1 MRLWGRFLHFALS
14 MTALG
19 KHMNGEKRYFLIGLV
34 IGILLSGV
42 FFYYFAPRYTTVK
55 SGDTML
61 RQDTWTGRSW
71 RFADNEWKSIVG
83 VNRDWE
89 SIDRVLLSALRI
101 PFAEVN
107 TDQALK
113 QLQEKHPV
121 LKDLPKEELLE
132 RIKLV
137 YSRQVLV
144 NMYLDSFVKMEQQGK

>member
-1 MRLWGRFLHFALS
+1 LEHFRQSLFEERIAHEGDTMMSDKRHFL
-14 MTALG
+14 M
-19 KHMNGEKRYFLIGLV
+19 GLV

-55 SGDTML
+55 TGDTTLM
-61 RQDTWTGRSW
+61 QDTWTGRSW
-71 RFADNEWKSIVG
+71 KYQDNEWKSV
-83 VNRDWE
+83 VDANRDWD
-89 SIDRVLLSALRI
+89 SIDRALLSALRI

-107 TDQALK
+107 TGLALK
-113 QLQEKHPV
+113 KLQEKYPV
-121 LKDLPKEELLE
+121 LKDVPRDELVE

>member
-1 MRLWGRFLHFALS
+1 M
-14 MTALG
+14 
-19 KHMNGEKRYFLIGLV
+19 KGEKRYFIIGLV
-34 IGILLSGV
+34 IGILLSGG

-71 RFADNEWKSIVG
+71 RFVDNEWKSIVG
-83 VNRDWE
+83 FNRDWD
-89 SIDRVLLSALRI
+89 SIDKALLAALRI

-107 TDQALK
+107 TDSALVR
-113 QLQEKHPV
+113 LREKHPI
-121 LKDLPKEELLE
+121 LKELPNEELLE

>member
-1 MRLWGRFLHFALS
+1 
-14 MTALG
+14 
-19 KHMNGEKRYFLIGLV
+19 MNSEKRYFLIGLM

-71 RFADNEWKSIVG
+71 RFVDNEWKSVVG
-83 VNRDWE
+83 INRDWD
-89 SIDRVLLSALRI
+89 SIDKALLEALRI

-107 TDQALK
+107 TDSALVR
-113 QLQEKHPV
+113 LREKHPI
-121 LKDLPKEELLE
+121 LKELPNEELLE

-144 NMYLDSFVKMEQQGK
+144 NMYLDSFVKKEEQGKQ

>member
-1 MRLWGRFLHFALS
+1 MISDKRHFL
-14 MTALG
+14 M
-19 KHMNGEKRYFLIGLV
+19 GLV

-55 SGDTML
+55 SGDMML

-71 RFADNEWKSIVG
+71 RFVDNEWKSIVG
-83 VNRDWE
+83 VNRDWDR
-89 SIDRVLLSALRI
+89 IDRALVSALRI

-107 TDQALK
+107 TDKALK
-113 QLQEKHPV
+113 QLQEKYPA
-121 LKDLPKEELLE
+121 LKDLPHDELVE

>member
-1 MRLWGRFLHFALS
+1 
-14 MTALG
+14 
-19 KHMNGEKRYFLIGLV
+19 MNGGKRYFLSGLV

-71 RFADNEWKSIVG
+71 RFVDNEWKSIVG

-89 SIDRVLLSALRI
+89 SIDKALLSALRI

-107 TDQALK
+107 ADSALVR
-113 QLQEKHPV
+113 LREKHPI
-121 LKDLPKEELLE
+121 LKDLPNDELLE

-144 NMYLDSFVKMEQQGK
+144 NMYLDSFVKMEEKGK

>member
-1 MRLWGRFLHFALS
+1 
-14 MTALG
+14 
-19 KHMNGEKRYFLIGLV
+19 MNSEKRYFLIGLV

-71 RFADNEWKSIVG
+71 RFVDNEWKSISG
-83 VNRDWE
+83 VNRDWD
-89 SIDRVLLSALRI
+89 SIDRALLSALRI

-107 TDQALK
+107 TDSALVR
-113 QLQEKHPV
+113 LREKHPI
-121 LKDLPKEELLE
+121 LKELPNEELLE

-144 NMYLDSFVKMEQQGK
+144 NMYLDSFVKKEEQGKQ

>member
-1 MRLWGRFLHFALS
+1 
-14 MTALG
+14 
-19 KHMNGEKRYFLIGLV
+19 MNVEKRYFLIGLV
-34 IGILLSGV
+34 IGILLSGI

-55 SGDTML
+55 SGDSLL

-89 SIDRVLLSALRI
+89 TIDKALVSALRI

-107 TDQALK
+107 TDQAIR
-113 QLQEKHPV
+113 QLQEKYPI
-121 LKDLPKEELLE
+121 LKDLPNDELLE

-144 NMYLDSFVKMEQQGK
+144 NMYLDSFIREEQKEK

>member
-1 MRLWGRFLHFALS
+1 
-14 MTALG
+14 
-19 KHMNGEKRYFLIGLV
+19 MNGEKRYFIIGLV
-34 IGILLSGV
+34 IGILLSGG

-55 SGDTML
+55 SGETML

-71 RFADNEWKSIVG
+71 RFVDNEWKSIVG
-83 VNRDWE
+83 VNRDWD
-89 SIDRVLLSALRI
+89 SIDRALLSALRI

-107 TDQALK
+107 TDLALK

-121 LKDLPKEELLE
+121 LKDLPNEELLE

-144 NMYLDSFVKMEQQGK
+144 NMYLDSFLKMEEQGK

>member
-1 MRLWGRFLHFALS
+1 
-14 MTALG
+14 
-19 KHMNGEKRYFLIGLV
+19 MNSEKRYFLIGLM

-71 RFADNEWKSIVG
+71 RFVDNEWKSVVG
-83 VNRDWE
+83 INRDWD
-89 SIDRVLLSALRI
+89 SIDKALLEALRI

-107 TDQALK
+107 TDSALVR
-113 QLQEKHPV
+113 LREKHPI
-121 LKDLPKEELLE
+121 LKELPDEELLE

-144 NMYLDSFVKMEQQGK
+144 NMYLDSFVKMEQQGKQ

>member
-1 MRLWGRFLHFALS
+1 
-14 MTALG
+14 
-19 KHMNGEKRYFLIGLV
+19 MNGEKRYFLIGLV
-34 IGILLSGV
+34 IGILLSGI

-71 RFADNEWKSIVG
+71 RLADNEWKSIVG
-83 VNRDWE
+83 VPRDWD
-89 SIDRVLLSALRI
+89 SIDRALLSALRI

-113 QLQEKHPV
+113 QLQEKPPV
-121 LKDLPKEELLE
+121 LKDLKNDELLE

-144 NMYLDSFVKMEQQGK
+144 NMYLDSFVKMEQQEK

>member
-1 MRLWGRFLHFALS
+1 MIGDKRHFL
-14 MTALG
+14 M
-19 KHMNGEKRYFLIGLV
+19 GLV

-55 SGDTML
+55 TGDTTL

-71 RFADNEWKSIVG
+71 RFTDNEWKSVEG
-83 VNRDWE
+83 AKHDWE
-89 SIDRVLLSALRI
+89 SIDKALLSALRI

-107 TDQALK
+107 ADLALK
-113 QLQEKHPV
+113 QLQEKYPV
-121 LKDLPKEELLE
+121 LKDLPNDELLE

-144 NMYLDSFVKMEQQGK
+144 NLYLDSFVKMEQQGK